1 MNQTQEST
9 TQHDVVYMEKGDNGV
24 AVVYLNQPRK
34 KNAINA
40 RMMELLTECLIQAD
54 NDDEVRVVVLRGSG
68 NCFTSGGD
76 LSQSTPQE
84 NTPEHARKTYRRY
97 CTALSTIRSIAK
109 PVIAMVDGYAVGG
122 GFALMLASDMI
133 CISETAVIVP
143 AFCQIGIAPEMGI
156 VKMLPDLVGLHK
168 AKEIIFLGERIT
180 GWDLYDMGCANRVC
194 ASEELESVTM
204 ELAGRLAAMPDAS
217 IQVAKGMFNALND
230 TMLATSLVMEQT
242 ASPFCTTTAA
252 YAATQAKFAK

>member
-1 MNQTQEST
+1 MSQTQESA

-40 RMMELLTECLIQAD
+40 RMMELLTECLTQAD

-156 VKMLPDLVGLHK
+156 VKMLPDLVG
-168 AKEIIFLGERIT
+168 
-180 GWDLYDMGCANRVC
+180 
-194 ASEELESVTM
+194 
-204 ELAGRLAAMPDAS
+204 
-217 IQVAKGMFNALND
+217 
-230 TMLATSLVMEQT
+230 
-242 ASPFCTTTAA
+242 
-252 YAATQAKFAK
+252 

>member
-1 MNQTQEST
+1 MSEE
-9 TQHDVVYMEKGDNGV
+9 HDVVYMEKLDGGI
-24 AVVYLNQPRK
+24 AVVYLNQPKK

-40 RMMELLTECLIQAD
+40 RMMELLSELLMEAD
-54 NDDEVRVVVLRGSG
+54 LDSEVRVVVLRGSG

-76 LSQSTPQE
+76 LSQSTPEE

-97 CTALSTIRSIAK
+97 GTAQTTIRSIAK

-122 GFALMLASDMI
+122 GFALALASDLI

-143 AFCQIGIAPEMGI
+143 AFCQIGIAPEMGV
-156 VKMLPDLVGLHK
+156 VKMLPELVGAQR
-168 AKEIIFLGERIT
+168 AKEIIFLGDRIT
-180 GWDLYDMGCANRVC
+180 GQQLFDMGIANRVVP
-194 ASEELESVTM
+194 SEQLEETTM
-204 ELAGRLAAMPDAS
+204 ELAARLAEMPDAS
-217 IQVAKGMFNALND
+217 IQVAKGMINAIADANLGVAL
-230 TMLATSLVMEQT
+230 TMEQT

>member
-1 MNQTQEST
+1 MSEE
-9 TQHDVVYMEKGDNGV
+9 HDVVYMEKLDGGI
-24 AVVYLNQPRK
+24 AVVYLNQPKK

-40 RMMELLTECLIQAD
+40 RMMELLSELLMEAD
-54 NDDEVRVVVLRGSG
+54 LDSEVRVVVLRGSG

-76 LSQSTPQE
+76 LSQSTPEE

-97 CTALSTIRSIAK
+97 VTAQTTIRSIAK

-122 GFALMLASDMI
+122 GFALALASDLI

-143 AFCQIGIAPEMGI
+143 AFCQIGIAPEMGV
-156 VKMLPDLVGLHK
+156 VKMLPELVGAQR
-168 AKEIIFLGERIT
+168 AKEIIFLGDRIT
-180 GWDLYDMGCANRVC
+180 GQQLFDMGIANRVVP
-194 ASEELESVTM
+194 SEQLEETTM
-204 ELAGRLAAMPDAS
+204 ELAARLAEMPDAS
-217 IQVAKGMFNALND
+217 IQVAKGMINAIADANLGVAL
-230 TMLATSLVMEQT
+230 TMEQT

>member
-133 CISETAVIVP
+133 CIS
-143 AFCQIGIAPEMGI
+143 
-156 VKMLPDLVGLHK
+156 
-168 AKEIIFLGERIT
+168 
-180 GWDLYDMGCANRVC
+180 
-194 ASEELESVTM
+194 
-204 ELAGRLAAMPDAS
+204 
-217 IQVAKGMFNALND
+217 
-230 TMLATSLVMEQT
+230 
-242 ASPFCTTTAA
+242 
-252 YAATQAKFAK
+252 